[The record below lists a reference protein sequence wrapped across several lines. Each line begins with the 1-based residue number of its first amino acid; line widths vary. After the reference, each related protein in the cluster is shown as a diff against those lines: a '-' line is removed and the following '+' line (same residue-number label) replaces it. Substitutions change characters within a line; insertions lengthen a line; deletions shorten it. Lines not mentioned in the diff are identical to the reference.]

1 MTGSRGFLLALASAI
16 FTPLVLALLSFLQP

>member
-16 FTPLVLALLSFLQP
+16 LTPLVPVLLSFLQL